1 MFCFVCLCLFQ
12 HRHCFLV
19 GWCTNKSYVM
29 AASDLWLFIHASNL
43 LPSLPYKAGTG
54 LEVEESKVAWNVQ
67 AKGWIRIDCVCVAF
81 CICWFVCKW
90 LYTPTLYNQ
99 LGFSVSMTTSLL
111 VDCYSVYATTSIFHF
126 PEQCG
131 DSSGYW
137 FHHDRTLVAW
147 PLIWYYLTHLAPD
160 RPSSPALFPYRETP
174 DRPVAAS

>member
-1 MFCFVCLCLFQ
+1 MWIGCGICWVQ
-12 HRHCFLV
+12 IVLV
-19 GWCTNKSYVM
+19 DVLKRRWSINYM
-29 AASDLWLFIHASNL
+29 LINL
-43 LPSLPYKAGTG
+43 R
-54 LEVEESKVAWNVQ
+54 KVAWNVQ

-90 LYTPTLYNQ
+90 LYIPALYNQ

-126 PEQCG
+126 PEQCS
-131 DSSGYW
+131 DPSVYW

-160 RPSSPALFPYRETP
+160 RPSPPALFPYRETP
-174 DRPVAAS
+174 DHPVAAS